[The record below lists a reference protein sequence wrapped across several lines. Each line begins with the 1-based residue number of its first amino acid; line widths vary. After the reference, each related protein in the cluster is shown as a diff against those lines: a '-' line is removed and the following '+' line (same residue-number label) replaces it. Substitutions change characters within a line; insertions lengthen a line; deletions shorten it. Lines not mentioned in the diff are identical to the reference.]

1 MNTDKRHGLTRI
13 IQNVILNE
21 VKNLAIIYFLLAIF
35 TGCASFQERIPQ
47 PTSSNGTVVFQYIS
61 SSARNVSVAGEFNG
75 WEYKSDQP
83 RAIRLEKNEKNIW
96 TAKSKIEPGRY
107 QYKYVINY
115 QSWILDPANPY
126 TIEDSAGNINSLLI
140 VK

>member
-1 MNTDKRHGLTRI
+1 M
-13 IQNVILNE
+13 QF
-21 VKNLAIIYFLLAIF
+21 AIRSRSYLLPF
-35 TGCASFQERIPQ
+35 TFYLLPFFIGCASLQERISQ
-47 PTSSNGTVVFQYIS
+47 PTSSNGMVVFQYLS

-83 RAIRLEKNEKNIW
+83 RAIRLEKNEKEIW
-96 TAKSKIEPGRY
+96 TATCKIEPGRY
-107 QYKYVINY
+107 QYKYVIDY
-115 QSWILDPANPY
+115 QTWILDPANPY

>member
-1 MNTDKRHGLTRI
+1 MKKTEIKKIEIKRLRFLTFLFS
-13 IQNVILNE
+13 ILYS
-21 VKNLAIIYFLLAIF
+21 LFSAF
-35 TGCASFQERIPQ
+35 TGCASLQERIPQ
-47 PTSSNGTVVFQYIS
+47 PYSENGLVVFQYLS

-83 RAIRLEKNEKNIW
+83 RAIMLTKNEKEIW
-96 TAKSKIEPGRY
+96 TAKAKIDSGRY
-107 QYKYVINY
+107 QYKYVIDY